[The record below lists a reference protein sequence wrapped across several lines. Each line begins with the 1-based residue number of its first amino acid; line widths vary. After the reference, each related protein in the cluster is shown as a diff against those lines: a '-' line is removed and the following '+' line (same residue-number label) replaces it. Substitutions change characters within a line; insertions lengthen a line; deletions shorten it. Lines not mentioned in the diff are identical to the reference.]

1 MRGMIYKDLCLF
13 FKGIDKIVLLVLG
26 GLLVL
31 FAAESGAYAGM
42 LFSFALD
49 MMVGVLHLTALEKE
63 EKTAWRS
70 YQRTMP
76 VGVGKVMAGKYAAVL
91 LTVPVSVAGAVVS
104 NLASFAVYGT
114 FLPEALELSVA
125 AAVIVPP
132 VFAMFSLP
140 FYYWF
145 GNQIAQFTSFPLA
158 FLLFFAI
165 NPMASVIIGIL
176 SGRNIRASW
185 FHPIVLSIL
194 FLFGTW
200 ILFDV
205 REFIFYGVF
214 YFILGCAAMLITS
227 FIVRKRVG

>member
-13 FKGIDKIVLLVLG
+13 FKGIDKVVLAVLG

-31 FAAESGAYAGM
+31 FWYKSGAYAGM

-49 MMVGVLHLTALEKE
+49 MMVGLLHLTALEKE

-76 VGVGKVMAGKYAAVL
+76 VGVGKVMAGKYAALL

-104 NLASFAVYGT
+104 NLAAFAVYWT
-114 FLPEALELSVA
+114 FWPEVLGLSVVA
-125 AAVIVPP
+125 AIIVPP
-132 VFAMFSLP
+132 VFAVFSLP

-165 NPMASVIIGIL
+165 KNFEDGWWTVADLVSLTGNLPLALLAGALVLTVLLAASLAL
-176 SGRNIRASW
+176 S
-185 FHPIVLSIL
+185 
-194 FLFGTW
+194 
-200 ILFDV
+200 
-205 REFIFYGVF
+205 
-214 YFILGCAAMLITS
+214 AAGYCR
-227 FIVRKRVG
+227 RK

>member
-13 FKGIDKIVLLVLG
+13 FKGFDKVVLAVLG
-26 GLLVL
+26 GILAV
-31 FAAESGAYAGM
+31 FWFESGVYAGM

-49 MMVGVLHLTALEKE
+49 MMLGILHLTALEKE
-63 EKTAWRS
+63 EKTGWRS

-132 VFAMFSLP
+132 VFAVFSLP

-145 GNQIAQFTSFPLA
+145 GSQIAQFTSLPLA
-158 FLLFFAI
+158 FLLFYAI
-165 NPMASVIIGIL
+165 KNFVDGWWTVADLVSLAGNLPIALLTGVLALAGMFLL
-176 SGRNIRASW
+176 SLALSAAGYRWGRR
-185 FHPIVLSIL
+185 
-194 FLFGTW
+194 
-200 ILFDV
+200 
-205 REFIFYGVF
+205 
-214 YFILGCAAMLITS
+214 
-227 FIVRKRVG
+227 

>member
-13 FKGIDKIVLLVLG
+13 FKGIDKVVLAVLG

-31 FAAESGAYAGM
+31 FRYESGAYAGM

-76 VGVGKVMAGKYAAVL
+76 VGVGKVMAGKYAALL

-104 NLASFAVYGT
+104 NLAAFAVYRA
-114 FLPEALELSVA
+114 FWPEVLGLSVVA
-125 AAVIVPP
+125 AIIVPP
-132 VFAMFSLP
+132 VFAVFSLP

-145 GNQIAQFTSFPLA
+145 GSQIAQFTILPLA
-158 FLLFFAI
+158 FLMFYAI
-165 NPMASVIIGIL
+165 KNFEDGWWTVADLVSLTGNLPLALLAGALVLTVLLAASLAL
-176 SGRNIRASW
+176 S
-185 FHPIVLSIL
+185 
-194 FLFGTW
+194 
-200 ILFDV
+200 
-205 REFIFYGVF
+205 
-214 YFILGCAAMLITS
+214 AAGYCR
-227 FIVRKRVG
+227 RK

>member
-13 FKGIDKIVLLVLG
+13 FKGFDKVVLAVLG
-26 GLLVL
+26 GILAV
-31 FAAESGAYAGM
+31 FWFESGVYAGM

-76 VGVGKVMAGKYAAVL
+76 VGAGKVMAGKYAAVL
-91 LTVPVSVAGAVVS
+91 LTVLVSVVGAVVS
-104 NLASFAVYGT
+104 NLVAFAVYWT
-114 FLPEALELSVA
+114 FWPEVLELSIL
-125 AAVIVPP
+125 AAVALPP

-145 GNQIAQFTSFPLA
+145 GTQVAQFTSFPLA

-165 NPMASVIIGIL
+165 KNFEDGKWAVADLEGLVSLAGDPGFLLLMGALALADRKSV
-176 SGRNIRASW
+176 
-185 FHPIVLSIL
+185 V
-194 FLFGTW
+194 
-200 ILFDV
+200 
-205 REFIFYGVF
+205 
-214 YFILGCAAMLITS
+214 
-227 FIVRKRVG
+227 

>member
-1 MRGMIYKDLCLF
+1 MRGIIYKDLCLF

-31 FAAESGAYAGM
+31 FAASSGVYAGM

-49 MMVGVLHLTALEKE
+49 MMVGLLHLTALEKE

-91 LTVPVSVAGAVVS
+91 LTVPVSVAGAVAS
-104 NLASFAVYGT
+104 NLAAFAVYGT
-114 FLPEALELSVA
+114 FWPEVLRLSIL
-125 AAVIVPP
+125 AAVVLPP

-145 GNQIAQFTSFPLA
+145 GTQIAQFTSLPLA
-158 FLLFFAI
+158 FLLFYAI
-165 NPMASVIIGIL
+165 KNFVDGWWTVADLVSLAGNLPIALLTGVLALAGMFLL
-176 SGRNIRASW
+176 SLA
-185 FHPIVLSIL
+185 LS
-194 FLFGTW
+194 
-200 ILFDV
+200 
-205 REFIFYGVF
+205 
-214 YFILGCAAMLITS
+214 AAGYCR
-227 FIVRKRVG
+227 RK

>member
-13 FKGIDKIVLLVLG
+13 FKGIDKVVLAVLG

-31 FAAESGAYAGM
+31 FWYKSGVYAGM

-49 MMVGVLHLTALEKE
+49 MMVGLLHLTALEKE

-104 NLASFAVYGT
+104 NLAAFAVYGT
-114 FLPEALELSVA
+114 FWPEVLGLSVL
-125 AAVIVPP
+125 AAVAVPP
-132 VFAMFSLP
+132 VFAMLSLP

-145 GNQIAQFTSFPLA
+145 GNQIAQFTSLPQA
-158 FLLFFAI
+158 FLFFY
-165 NPMASVIIGIL
+165 IIKNFEDGMWTVADL
-176 SGRNIRASW
+176 TGLVGDPVSLLLLGTLGLAG
-185 FHPIVLSIL
+185 L
-194 FLFGTW
+194 FLLSLVVSAIG
-200 ILFDV
+200 
-205 REFIFYGVF
+205 Y
-214 YFILGCAAMLITS
+214 CQ
-227 FIVRKRVG
+227 RK

>member
-1 MRGMIYKDLCLF
+1 MRGIIYKDLCLF
-13 FKGIDKIVLLVLG
+13 FKGIDKIVLAVLG

-31 FAAESGAYAGM
+31 FWYKSGAYAGM

-49 MMVGVLHLTALEKE
+49 MMVGLLHLTALEKE

-104 NLASFAVYGT
+104 NLAAFTVYGT
-114 FLPEALELSVA
+114 FWPEVLRLSIL
-125 AAVIVPP
+125 AAVVLPP

-145 GNQIAQFTSFPLA
+145 GTQIAQFTSLPLA
-158 FLLFFAI
+158 FLLFYAI
-165 NPMASVIIGIL
+165 KNFVDGWWTVADLVSLTGNLPIALLTGVLALAGMFLL
-176 SGRNIRASW
+176 SLA
-185 FHPIVLSIL
+185 LS
-194 FLFGTW
+194 
-200 ILFDV
+200 
-205 REFIFYGVF
+205 
-214 YFILGCAAMLITS
+214 AAGYCR
-227 FIVRKRVG
+227 RK

>member
-13 FKGIDKIVLLVLG
+13 FKGIDKVVLAVLG

-31 FAAESGAYAGM
+31 LWYKSGAYAGM

-76 VGVGKVMAGKYAAVL
+76 VGVGKVMAGKYAALL

-104 NLASFAVYGT
+104 NLAAFAMYWT
-114 FLPEALELSVA
+114 FWPEVLGLSVVA
-125 AAVIVPP
+125 AIIVPP
-132 VFAMFSLP
+132 VFAVFSLP

-145 GNQIAQFTSFPLA
+145 GSQIAQFTCLHLA
-158 FLLFFAI
+158 FLMFYAI
-165 NPMASVIIGIL
+165 KNFEDGWWTVADLVSLTGNLPLALLAGALVLTVLLAASLAL
-176 SGRNIRASW
+176 S
-185 FHPIVLSIL
+185 
-194 FLFGTW
+194 
-200 ILFDV
+200 
-205 REFIFYGVF
+205 
-214 YFILGCAAMLITS
+214 AAGYCR
-227 FIVRKRVG
+227 RK

>member
-1 MRGMIYKDLCLF
+1 MRGIIYKDLCLF
-13 FKGIDKIVLLVLG
+13 FKGIDKIVLAVLG

-31 FAAESGAYAGM
+31 FWYKSGAYAGM

-104 NLASFAVYGT
+104 NLAAFAVYRT
-114 FLPEALELSVA
+114 FLPEALRLSIL
-125 AAVIVPP
+125 AAVVLPP

-145 GNQIAQFTSFPLA
+145 GTQIAQFTSLPLA
-158 FLLFFAI
+158 FLLFYAI
-165 NPMASVIIGIL
+165 KNFVDGWWTVADLVSLTGNLPIALLTGVLALAGMFLL
-176 SGRNIRASW
+176 SLA
-185 FHPIVLSIL
+185 LS
-194 FLFGTW
+194 
-200 ILFDV
+200 
-205 REFIFYGVF
+205 
-214 YFILGCAAMLITS
+214 AAGYCR
-227 FIVRKRVG
+227 RK

>member
-13 FKGIDKIVLLVLG
+13 FKGMDKVVLAVLG

-31 FAAESGAYAGM
+31 LGYKSGVYAGM

-49 MMVGVLHLTALEKE
+49 MMVGILHLTALEKE

-104 NLASFAVYGT
+104 NLAAFAMYRT
-114 FLPEALELSVA
+114 FWPEVLGLSVVA
-125 AAVIVPP
+125 AIIVPP
-132 VFAMFSLP
+132 VFAVFSLP

-145 GNQIAQFTSFPLA
+145 GSQIAQFTSLPLA
-158 FLLFFAI
+158 FLMFYAI
-165 NPMASVIIGIL
+165 KNFEDGWWTVADLVSLAENLPLSLLAGALALAVLLAASLAL
-176 SGRNIRASW
+176 S
-185 FHPIVLSIL
+185 
-194 FLFGTW
+194 
-200 ILFDV
+200 
-205 REFIFYGVF
+205 
-214 YFILGCAAMLITS
+214 AAGYCR
-227 FIVRKRVG
+227 RK